1 MVKMKLLILLSAAFL
16 MGFLIS
22 KLSTVSPETK
32 EEPCD
37 LVNGFAY
44 LEALEKAAD
53 LVEGKVFCDGR
64 LRQVELNKYSAL
76 ASSIREAWV
85 DSLET
90 EIALS
95 DDFSFIEKEFWA
107 EHWAWKEEFDREMS
121 KRSVYSGGTAER
133 MDLSS
138 RRAALF
144 SRRAIA
150 LKSKWLSRIPTPYF
164 KEPQP
169 PTEEELEEWRKIE
182 EDLQNEDCEEDQV

>member
-1 MVKMKLLILLSAAFL
+1 MKLLISLSVAFL

-22 KLSTVSPETK
+22 KISTKSPETK

-53 LVEGKVFCDGR
+53 LVEEKVACDGR

-90 EIALS
+90 EITLS
-95 DDFSFIEKEFWA
+95 DDFSLIEKEFVA

-121 KRSVYSGGTAER
+121 KRSVYSGGSAES

-138 RRAALF
+138 RRAELF
-144 SRRAIA
+144 RCRAIA

-164 KEPQP
+164 EEPSP
-169 PTEEELEEWRKIE
+169 LTEEELEEWRKIE
-182 EDLQNEDCEEDQV
+182 EEEQNEDCEEDQA